1 MGIVVVVQSEADL
14 LKVVL
19 TLRPSSGLA
28 SLLNSWKQ

>member
-19 TLRPSSGLA
+19 ALCPSSGLT
-28 SLLNSWKQ
+28 SLLNSGK